1 MEYVG
6 SVFSLRVF
14 AGSTTFYNLQEFSV
28 TFWLNH
34 LSECQRM
41 SHSYTIVIN
50 FCLCVEAVMSTLS
63 IGASLLLPPLRERTE
78 LLHSLLPQGPESWE
92 SLSKGQVRKHNNI
105 KVWHIYQ
112 YLLRNPCCSSND
124 LVILLLQRLQL
135 DMVLNSLQ
143 EQSHMASLLGYSS
156 PGELSA
162 GLALPPTPDR
172 PTGSVSSGSEAPDQL
187 HLAEVLL
194 KTLLLSIGF
203 YTVSSTVV

>member
-1 MEYVG
+1 
-6 SVFSLRVF
+6 
-14 AGSTTFYNLQEFSV
+14 
-28 TFWLNH
+28 
-34 LSECQRM
+34 
-41 SHSYTIVIN
+41 
-50 FCLCVEAVMSTLS
+50 MSTLS

-105 KVWHIYQ
+105 KVCHIYQ
-112 YLLRNPCCSSND
+112 YLLRNPCSSSND

-162 GLALPPTPDR
+162 GLALPPTTDR
-172 PTGSVSSGSEAPDQL
+172 STGSVSSGSEAPDQL